1 LPSPW
6 FSGILPASEGGIG
19 VGWLGATI
27 LSAAALAV
35 VVWLGVE
42 IHRYFRGRSVI
53 SGKQLILRSVVAA
66 LVMGLVAMMLW
77 GAFYPWRS
85 DQALTQLTYWSAA
98 LALALVVVIL
108 AMRDWR
114 ILLREKHL
122 RQADLYRQLDEE
134 IGAQSKAKKDG

>member
-1 LPSPW
+1 M
-6 FSGILPASEGGIG
+6 
-19 VGWLGATI
+19 GWLGATI

-134 IGAQSKAKKDG
+134 IVAQSKAKKDG